1 MSSSLK
7 HWLQILAVSRHV
19 FFLFYL
25 KHGLLHPLCYPVT
38 GVDVPGHLSQFVG
51 PRRRLALGATP
62 LEVPLLGRRTVN
74 RRLQLY
80 SDSRQQKRKDLDGS
94 SDVSSCRSL
103 RSGQGTYIRCSPPL
117 PPTRITQGY
126 RSAAFKDE
134 VELENFVHSACVIW
148 RAAVKSQTQ
157 LDNIFK
163 DIHTCVYVTRKKNKN
178 IFYSLLYI

>member
-1 MSSSLK
+1 MFCFL
-7 HWLQILAVSRHV
+7 
-19 FFLFYL
+19 FFLSYL
-25 KHGLLHPLCYPVT
+25 KHGLLHPLSYPVT

-51 PRRRLALGATP
+51 PRRRLPLGATP

-80 SDSRQQKRKDLDGS
+80 SDSRQQKTKDLDGS

-103 RSGQGTYIRCSPPL
+103 RSGQCTYIRCSPPL

-134 VELENFVHSACVIW
+134 VELENFVHSACHLEDS
-148 RAAVKSQTQ
+148 RQKS
-157 LDNIFK
+157 NSI
-163 DIHTCVYVTRKKNKN
+163 R
-178 IFYSLLYI
+178 